1 MSRLVVYTARLVVY
15 TARLVVYTDRNE
27 VNADGGDGIM
37 AGILDSVDQRTQL
50 VGENRLELLL
60 FHLHRGSLFALNVFK
75 IQEVQTLPKLTC
87 LPQSHPHIVGI
98 THTRGRTIPVIDL
111 GAAIGL
117 GPIQDRSDCNIIVS
131 EYNMT
136 TQAFL
141 VKSVDRIVNMNWED
155 IMPPPK
161 GAGRS
166 HYLTAITK
174 LDDRLVEIIDVEK
187 VLQEVSPYNTQVNP
201 EVLDQQVIEQASGL
215 EILAVDDSPVGLAQV
230 RETLQQLGVKLIA
243 ASDGAMA
250 LRMLKQRAD
259 EGIDVTQKLA
269 MVITDAEMPEMDGYR
284 LTREIRDDP
293 RLRDLF
299 VILHTSL
306 SGSFNKAMVEKV
318 GCNAFLSKFEPDK
331 LAITVQDQ
339 IRTHLQQRSH

>member
-1 MSRLVVYTARLVVY
+1 
-15 TARLVVYTDRNE
+15 
-27 VNADGGDGIM
+27 M
-37 AGILDSVDQRTQL
+37 AGILDTVDQRTQL

-60 FHLHRGSLFALNVFK
+60 FRLQRGSLFALNVFK
-75 IQEVQTLPKLTC
+75 IQEVQTMPKLTS
-87 LPQSHPHIVGI
+87 LPQSHPHIVGV
-98 THTRGRTIPVIDL
+98 THARGRTIPVIDL

-117 GPIQDRSDCNIIVS
+117 GPIEDRDDCNIIIS

-136 TQAFL
+136 VQAFL

-161 GAGRS
+161 GAGRG

-174 LDDRLVEIIDVEK
+174 LDGKLVEVIDVEK
-187 VLQEVSPYNTQVNP
+187 VLQEVSPYNTRVNQ
-201 EVLDQQVIEQASGL
+201 EVLDQDLVSRAQGI

-230 RETLQQLGVKLIA
+230 RETVQQLGVTLLS

-250 LRMLKQRAD
+250 LRMLKKWAD
-259 EGIDVTQKLA
+259 QGIDVTSKLA

-293 RLRDLF
+293 RLSGLF
-299 VILHTSL
+299 VVLHTSL
-306 SGSFNKAMVEKV
+306 SGNFNQAMVKKV
-318 GCNAFLSKFEPDK
+318 GCNGFLSKFEPDK
-331 LAITVQDQ
+331 LAITVQDR
-339 IRTHLQQRSH
+339 IREYLDHNP

>member
-1 MSRLVVYTARLVVY
+1 M
-15 TARLVVYTDRNE
+15 N
-27 VNADGGDGIM
+27 M

-60 FHLHRGSLFALNVFK
+60 FRLQRGSLFALNVFK
-75 IQEVQTLPKLTC
+75 IQEVQTLPKLTS
-87 LPQSHPHIVGI
+87 LPQSHPHIVGV

-117 GPIQDRSDCNIIVS
+117 GPIEDRQHCNIIIS

-136 TQAFL
+136 VQAFL

-161 GAGRS
+161 GAGRA

-174 LDDRLVEIIDVEK
+174 LNGKLVEIIDVEK
-187 VLQEVSPYNTQVNP
+187 VLQEVSPYNTRVNQ
-201 EVLDQQVIEQASGL
+201 EVLDQDLVSQVQGV

-230 RETLQQLGVKLIA
+230 RETVQQLGLTLIS

-250 LRMLKQRAD
+250 LRMLKKWAD
-259 EGIDVTQKLA
+259 QGIDVNQKLA

-293 RLRDLF
+293 RLKDMF
-299 VILHTSL
+299 VVLHTSL
-306 SGSFNKAMVEKV
+306 SGNFNQAMVEKV
-318 GCNAFLSKFEPDK
+318 GCNGFLSKFEPDK
-331 LAITVQDQ
+331 LALTVQDRLKAYLKQ
-339 IRTHLQQRSH
+339 YPRGA